1 MSPLAYW
8 MYNIKTAEAKLFNS
22 ADEYVEAEWADTPDL
37 CDEQITPQ
45 EEADRNALEAQADRN
60 ALKEEAT
67 ALGLEFSSNIK
78 TAKLIDMIVVAKSN
92 GIAPIEAPEVE

>member
-1 MSPLAYW
+1 

-22 ADEYVEAEWADTPDL
+22 ADEYVESEWVDTPDL

-78 TAKLIDMIVVAKSN
+78 TAKLIDMIEVAKGGS
-92 GIAPIEAPEVE
+92 IESLDVPVAESGN

>member
-1 MSPLAYW
+1 MNPLAYW

-22 ADEYVEAEWADTPDL
+22 PDEYVEAEWTDTPAL

-45 EEADRNALEAQADRN
+45 ELLEAQADRN

-67 ALGLEFSSNIK
+67 ALGIEFPSNVK
-78 TAKLIDMIVVAKSN
+78 TAKLIEMIIAAKSSS
-92 GIAPIEAPEVE
+92 IAPVDVPVVE

>member
-1 MSPLAYW
+1 MNPLAYW

-22 ADEYVEAEWADTPDL
+22 ADEYVEAEWADTPTL

-45 EEADRNALEAQADRN
+45 EEEARDVLEAQADRT

-78 TAKLIDMIVVAKSN
+78 TAKLIDMITVAKS
-92 GIAPIEAPEVE
+92 GSIVDAPVAE

>member
-1 MSPLAYW
+1 MNPLAYW

-22 ADEYVEAEWADTPDL
+22 ADEYVEEEWADTPAL

-45 EEADRNALEAQADRN
+45 EEEAQANRIV
-60 ALKEEAT
+60 LKEEAT

-78 TAKLIDMIVVAKSN
+78 TAKLIDMIVVAKSSS
-92 GIAPIEAPEVE
+92 IAPEVE